1 VRGLAHH
8 FEEALAAGLL
18 VVMAMLA
25 FLNIV
30 VRYFTRYSFAFTEE
44 LEVAAL
50 VWITMLGAAV
60 GFRESVHLGFT
71 ILRDRFSRPVRRAL
85 AAASALVAILT
96 VLALVWAGWQQIQSQ
111 IALGTTSEALGIPE
125 WMYSAALP
133 AGGMLILARVLQA
146 LRSEIRRA

>member
-1 VRGLAHH
+1 MRRLARH

-44 LEVAAL
+44 LEVAGL
-50 VWITMLGAAV
+50 VWLTMLGAAV

-71 ILRDRFSRPVRRAL
+71 ILRDRFSRPIRQAL
-85 AAASALVAILT
+85 ATASAVIAILT
-96 VLALVWAGWQQIQSQ
+96 MLALVWAGWRQIQSQ

-133 AGGMLILARVLQA
+133 AGGMLIVARMLQA
-146 LRSEIRRA
+146 LRSEMRRA

>member
-1 VRGLAHH
+1 VRRLARH

-71 ILRDRFSRPVRRAL
+71 ILRDRFSRPIRRAL
-85 AAASALVAILT
+85 AAASAVVATLTMLV
-96 VLALVWAGWQQIQSQ
+96 LVWAGWRQIQSQ

-133 AGGMLILARVLQA
+133 AGGMLIVARLLQA